1 MLLPAFFSYAFAATG
16 RLLARTGVFY
26 LGLIVTLVPLGAFAG
41 SLGGL
46 ITEHRGALIAVA
58 GTVVIVLG
66 LIQISGLTLPAFSR
80 GGRAGEG
87 TSWVSVFFLGTVY
100 GVAGVCAGPILGTV
114 LAVAALGGNPVYGGV
129 LLAFYAAGMV
139 VPLGVLALLWARGGG
154 RVQRWL
160 RPRTVTIGRWSNSWL
175 QLIAGALSVALGV
188 FLIVTEGTGSLGGI
202 LDPGTQIG
210 LEAWALGAAS
220 GLSNVV
226 FLLVAV
232 AVIAVVAVLYLRRSR
247 RAEARAAAAREASVP
262 ARDGGTPS
270 GAPRPARGASAPPVP
285 GEPDAG

>member
-46 ITEHRGALIAVA
+46 ITEHRGVLISVA
-58 GTVVIVLG
+58 GGVVIVLG
-66 LIQISGLTLPAFSR
+66 LVQMSGLSLPAFSR
-80 GGRAGEG
+80 RGQAGEG

-139 VPLGVLALLWARGGG
+139 VPLGILALLWARGGG

-160 RPRTVTIGRWSNSWL
+160 RPRTLTIGRWSNSWL

-188 FLIVTEGTGSLGGI
+188 FLILTEGTGTLGGI
-202 LDPGTQIG
+202 LDPSAQIG

-220 GLSNVV
+220 GLSNVA
-226 FLLVAV
+226 FLLAAV
-232 AVIAVVAVLYLRRSR
+232 AVVAVVAVLYRRRSR
-247 RAEARAAAAREASVP
+247 RTEAE
-262 ARDGGTPS
+262 TPS
-270 GAPRPARGASAPPVP
+270 VGAVSDAAP
-285 GEPDAG
+285 ER